1 MKEYIV
7 CKAVLSSSAEGRNS
21 PIAPKG
27 ASISII
33 GGYSAYE
40 EAKKTLIADAK
51 ALFSIKG
58 ADSVDS
64 LSIRTL
70 ATQNG
75 DDDSPCEEVSADI
88 ELHPEGSALSLTSIH
103 YEVQSREAKP
113 LKGYVFYYTFES
125 WDASPA
131 DGFTSSIAGPFATLE
146 EAVKVA
152 RKTAALEE
160 EKLSNE
166 GYEPIEDERS
176 LEELEPSQVD
186 SDGTRCFAFH
196 HDAIGEY
203 SFYINTL

>member
-7 CKAVLSSSAEGRNS
+7 CKAVSSSSVEDKNS
-21 PIAPKG
+21 PITPNG
-27 ASISII
+27 TSISII
-33 GGYSAYE
+33 GGYNTYE
-40 EAKKTLIADAK
+40 EAKKTLLADSK
-51 ALFSIKG
+51 AVFYIKG
-58 ADSVDS
+58 NSSVDS
-64 LSIRTL
+64 LSINTI

-75 DDDSPCEEVSADI
+75 DEDSPREAVSADI
-88 ELHPEGSALSLTSIH
+88 ELHPEGSARSLTAIH

-131 DGFTSSIAGPFATLE
+131 DDFTSSIAGPFATLE

-152 RKTAALEE
+152 RKTVALEE

-166 GYEPIEDERS
+166 GYEPTEDERS

-196 HDAIGEY
+196 HDEIGEY